1 MSNMRRAL
9 MSAIPRILNNS
20 KPVADPIHFSPIA
33 SHNTY
38 RPFVG
43 SIFRFSSSTTR
54 ENYTIQSLDTHIDM
68 STEES
73 KRRLFNRLA
82 YRSKQRGFL
91 ELDLVLG
98 KWVDENIHSMDET
111 AVRSLIDV
119 LNLEN
124 PDLWRW
130 LSGQEQ
136 PPEAISNNPVFT
148 AVHKKVMGNLDSYA
162 SPETRAS
169 AGKPWV
175 RGWDDFK
182 KGKDS
187 PIVGNQ

>member
-9 MSAIPRILNNS
+9 MSAIPRFLNSS
-20 KPVADPIHFSPIA
+20 KPLANPIQLSPIS
-33 SHNTY
+33 SHITH

-43 SIFRFSSSTTR
+43 SVFRFSSSTTR
-54 ENYTIQSLDTHIDM
+54 ENYMIQSLETNIDM

-82 YRSKQRGFL
+82 YRSRQRGFL

-98 KWVDENIHSMDET
+98 KWVDENIHSMDEA

-136 PPEAISNNPVFT
+136 PSESISNNPVFK
-148 AVHKKVMGNLDSYA
+148 AVHKKVMGNLDNYA
-162 SPETRAS
+162 SPETRAT